1 MKIQAGKSLIEAPAV
16 PDQQPVDI
24 RIFLQQAVGWGADQ
38 PGDLIRSATV
48 GRWHALG
55 LVLQ

>member
-1 MKIQAGKSLIEAPAV
+1 MKVQAGKSLIEAPAV

-38 PGDLIRSATV
+38 PGDLTIRIEPFEV
-48 GRWHALG
+48 MDD
-55 LVLQ
+55 